1 MDSFVTALNVVLP
14 LLMLVVVGYLLKMK
28 HFFNETTLKQ
38 MNKLVFSL
46 LIPCSLFKS
55 IVNSSIEEAVSPD

>member
-55 IVNSSIEEAVSPD
+55 IVN